1 MVAKIQNIE
10 YPEIF
15 FGFVAPIGVDVQSS
29 VSGFKKILSS
39 FGYNVVEIKVT
50 SIFEN
55 LKQTFK
61 PPTKLETRP
70 LFERYE
76 SHIGYGNH
84 LRGKFEDDAILAALT
99 IGRIF
104 RSRPAEQAE
113 KKLKPFTRTCYL
125 LHQFKRKEEIDLLRS
140 VYGQFFFQVSIYSR
154 RGARVDYLAHKFANS
169 ENSGFID
176 RFRERA
182 EGLVQKDQIESDVA
196 HGQRISKVFAEGDFI
211 INTDIQEPS
220 TLEQI
225 ERFCELLFGSNS
237 ISPNKSEYGMFVAK
251 AAALRTLDL
260 SRQVGAAVF
269 SLEGEIVSIGSNE
282 VPKGNGG
289 TYWSDDQYDDREFR
303 REEDSN
309 DRRKKEILT
318 EIVNILKLNLD
329 DVLKNKSIQDSQFMD
344 ALEYGRIVHAE
355 MSAISDAARLGRPLK
370 NSLLYC
376 TTFPCHMCAKHIV
389 AAGVSKVV
397 FLEPYPKS
405 LVLDL
410 HSDSIVIEKGE
421 RGKYQSYPCVEFEH
435 FSGISPRRYR
445 ELFERSKRKND
456 DGKFVPYLDGEK
468 KPVIKAGYM
477 FYERF
482 EKQIYD
488 EYLRN
493 IFNDKGIDIGIL
505 ERGRAGVAD
514 AANSSS
520 KRKPRETAAQVVP
533 SKEKPRRSTVGGN
546 PPAKTPR
553 QRGGRN
559 KPAAGDDAG
568 S

>member
-1 MVAKIQNIE
+1 MVAKIPNIE
-10 YPEIF
+10 FPELF
-15 FGFVAPIGVDVQSS
+15 FGFVAPIGVDVQSC
-29 VSGFKKILSS
+29 VDNFKEILSG
-39 FGYNVVEIKVT
+39 FGYNVIEVKVT

-55 LKQTFK
+55 LKHSVK
-61 PPTKLETRP
+61 PPKKLENRP
-70 LFERYE
+70 LFERYV

-84 LRGKFEDDAILAALT
+84 LRSKFQDDAILAALS

-104 RSRPAEQAE
+104 RSRPLDQADNNV
-113 KKLKPFTRTCYL
+113 KPFTKTCYL

-140 VYGQFFFQVSIYSR
+140 VYGSFFFQVSIYSR

-176 RFRERA
+176 KFRERA
-182 EGLVQKDQIESDVA
+182 EKLVQTDQIESDVD

-220 TLEQI
+220 THDQV

-269 SLEGEIVSIGSNE
+269 SPEGEIVSIGSNE
-282 VPKGNGG
+282 VPKGSGG

-303 REEDSN
+303 RNEDSN

-318 EIVNILKLNLD
+318 EIVNILRLDINKVMSNKLI
-329 DVLKNKSIQDSQFMD
+329 KDSQFMD

-389 AAGVSKVV
+389 AAGVSKVI

-421 RGKYQSYPCVEFEH
+421 RGKYQAYPCVEFEH

-445 ELFERSKRKND
+445 ELFERSKRKD
-456 DGKFVPYLDGEK
+456 ASGKFEPYLDGLK
-468 KPVIKAGYM
+468 KPVIRAGYM

-482 EKQIYD
+482 EEYIYNQ
-488 EYLRN
+488 YIKAAFNSRN
-493 IFNDKGIDIGIL
+493 IDLGIL
-505 ERGRAGVAD
+505 ERDRAGQSA
-514 AANSSS
+514 AANVHS
-520 KRKPRETAAQVVP
+520 KRRAHPKTEKAATSGQESPRSKGTGNSP
-533 SKEKPRRSTVGGN
+533 SKPPRRRTV
-546 PPAKTPR
+546 
-553 QRGGRN
+553 Q
-559 KPAAGDDAG
+559 G
-568 S
+568 SEP